1 MPVDS
6 GNMSHNNIGDLFFM
20 SNDIIRY
27 VTDIA
32 KENEVEI
39 NEPVFL
45 KNPVKYDERKDLVF
59 LEKNILKNNGER
71 FYGKAE
77 NIRILETNTV
87 DEELKYVAGEIYDL
101 TRNKGFR
108 YRDIAVVAGD
118 INGIAPS
125 VKKIMRDN
133 NIPIFIDEKSGLD
146 NN

>member
-1 MPVDS
+1 MQ
-6 GNMSHNNIGDLFFM
+6 
-20 SNDIIRY
+20 
-27 VTDIA
+27 

-45 KNPVKYDERKDLVF
+45 ENPVRYDERKDLVF

-101 TRNKGFR
+101 TRNKGIQIQGYCGCCR
-108 YRDIAVVAGD
+108 RH
-118 INGIAPS
+118 
-125 VKKIMRDN
+125 
-133 NIPIFIDEKSGLD
+133 
-146 NN
+146 

>member
-1 MPVDS
+1 
-6 GNMSHNNIGDLFFM
+6 MSHNNIGDLFFM
-20 SNDIIRY
+20 SNDIICY

-45 KNPVKYDERKDLVF
+45 ENPVRYDERKDLVF

-101 TRNKGFR
+101 TRNKGLR

-118 INGIAPS
+118 INGIAPVS
-125 VKKIMRDN
+125 YTH
-133 NIPIFIDEKSGLD
+133 LD
-146 NN
+146 VYKRQLPAQGAVFSELR